1 MTVLL
6 TRKINSKI
14 TPLPALRAESEVLP
28 LALPALSWRPS
39 LQVGFAQGLL
49 DLSVRGAGGSPLA
62 PQHRLAP
69 PLSCLP
75 PVS

>member
-49 DLSVRGAGGSPLA
+49 DLSVRGAGGRARTSVAPPSPPSTASPL
-62 PQHRLAP
+62 P
-69 PLSCLP
+69 
-75 PVS
+75 